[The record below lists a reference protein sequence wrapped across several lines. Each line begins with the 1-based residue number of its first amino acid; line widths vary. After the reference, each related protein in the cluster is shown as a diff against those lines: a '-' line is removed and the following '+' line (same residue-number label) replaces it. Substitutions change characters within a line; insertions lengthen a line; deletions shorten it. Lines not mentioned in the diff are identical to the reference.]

1 MHSYEQGRCPYQIL
15 DRVFW
20 MKEESTASDLKSSKE
35 SLSPVRIQNILFV
48 CTGNTCRSPLAEGFL
63 KKLLKEH
70 SFGGVEIGS
79 AGLAALP
86 GSSASLHAV
95 KVALENSVS
104 LDEHKARLVNAELI
118 TKADL
123 IIIMEPGH
131 RQQLLDR
138 YSHASDKI
146 YLLRHFARYGSQER
160 GIPDPYGTNLDA
172 YRFCFE
178 DIKECVESL
187 LEWLLEAGKK

>member
-1 MHSYEQGRCPYQIL
+1 MRQ
-15 DRVFW
+15 
-20 MKEESTASDLKSSKE
+20 KSTPSEIKASTGSTTPAGL
-35 SLSPVRIQNILFV
+35 RNILFV

-70 SFGGVEIGS
+70 SFGGVEVGS

-86 GSSASLHAV
+86 GSSASSHAE
-95 KVALENSVS
+95 KVALESSVS

-118 TKADL
+118 TRADL
-123 IIIMEPGH
+123 ILVMEPGH

-138 YSHASDKI
+138 YPRASDKI
-146 YLLRHFARYGSQER
+146 YLLRHFARHGSRER

-187 LEWLLEAGKK
+187 HAWLLQARQGE

>member
-1 MHSYEQGRCPYQIL
+1 MRQ
-15 DRVFW
+15 
-20 MKEESTASDLKSSKE
+20 KSTPSETKVSMGSITPAGL
-35 SLSPVRIQNILFV
+35 RNILFV

-63 KKLLKEH
+63 KKILREH
-70 SFGGVEIGS
+70 SLAGMEICS
-79 AGLAALP
+79 AGLVALP
-86 GSSASLHAV
+86 GSSASSHAV
-95 KVALENSVS
+95 KVALESSVS
-104 LDEHKARLVNAELI
+104 LDEHKARLVNGELI

-123 IIIMEPGH
+123 IIVMEPGH

-138 YSHASDKI
+138 YPHTSDKI
-146 YLLRHFARYGSQER
+146 YLLRHFARYGSRER
-160 GIPDPYGTNLDA
+160 GIPDPYGLNLEG